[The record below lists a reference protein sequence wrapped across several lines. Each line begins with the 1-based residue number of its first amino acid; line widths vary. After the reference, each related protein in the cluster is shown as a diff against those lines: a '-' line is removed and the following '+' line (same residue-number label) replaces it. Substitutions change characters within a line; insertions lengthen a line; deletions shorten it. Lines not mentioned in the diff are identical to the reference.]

1 MRLPEDLID
10 RIRNSVDIVEV
21 ISDHVTLARKGR
33 DFIGLCPFHD
43 DRNPSLMV
51 STDKQ
56 IYKCFPC
63 GAGGN
68 AISFLMA
75 IEKVSFP
82 EAVRRLALRAGIS
95 LPESREDE
103 FQKETSDVLYQVCE
117 WAAGFY
123 RGLLTKDRRGERARA
138 YLTHR
143 GVPDDVASL
152 FSLGYSLSDW
162 DGLLLA
168 AAKRSLDPPTLEKA
182 GLALPRRS
190 GGGHYDRFR
199 DRLIFPIT
207 SATGRVVAFGGRSLG
222 EGEDPKYINSPETP
236 VYHKGGVLYGL
247 WQAKDAIRNRGETLV
262 VEGYM
267 DLIRLVGAGIENVV
281 ATAGTALT
289 SGHTRLLRRFC
300 DRAVLIFDGDAAGS
314 SASIRGIDILLE
326 AELSARVVTLPEG
339 HDPDSF
345 VRDKGSDAFLR
356 LVEHAEPVLDY
367 KLRSISNREDLGT
380 VDGKVRAATELAQT
394 VSRIQDPIRRG
405 FLVREIAERL
415 GADERIV
422 SEAVGKARDRGSRG
436 RRTATVDRERS
447 SFDPSPHWERT
458 LVGIALSD
466 DAFADRLRSEVSVD
480 VFSNATYRRIA
491 DLIVA
496 TRSEGRS
503 ARAASLISASED
515 AFLSD
520 LISEL
525 SLEGYDETRGDRVI
539 EGYLQSARRASV
551 QRQLNEVAGAIK
563 HAEKEGRSQEVME
576 LLSRHRQLNDE
587 IHRLEPVSLIEA
599 RKGREI
605 EK

>member
-10 RIRNSVDIVEV
+10 RIRNSVDLVEV

-75 IEKVSFP
+75 IEKISFP

-95 LPESREDE
+95 VPESREDE

-117 WAAGFY
+117 WASGFY
-123 RGLLTKDRRGERARA
+123 RGLLTKDHRGERARA

-143 GVPDDVASL
+143 GVPADVASL

-162 DGLLLA
+162 DGLLRA
-168 AAKRSLDPPTLEKA
+168 AARRSFDPPTLEKA
-182 GLALPRRS
+182 GLSLPRRS
-190 GGGHYDRFR
+190 GDGHYDRFR

-207 SATGRVVAFGGRSLG
+207 GATGRVVAFGGRAIGKG
-222 EGEDPKYINSPETP
+222 EEPKYINSPETP

-300 DRAVLIFDGDAAGS
+300 DRAVLIFDGDAAGT

-326 AELSARVVTLPEG
+326 AELSTRVATLPEG

-422 SEAVGKARDRGSRG
+422 SEAVGKARDRGARG
-436 RRTATVDRERS
+436 RRTASEDRERS
-447 SFDPSPHWERT
+447 SFNPSPHWERT

-466 DAFADRLRSEVSVD
+466 DTFADRLRSEVSVD

-491 DLIVA
+491 DMIVA
-496 TRSEGRS
+496 ARSDGRS

-525 SLEGYDETRGDRVI
+525 SLEGYDESRGDRVI
-539 EGYLQSARRASV
+539 EGHLQSARRASV

-587 IHRLEPVSLIEA
+587 LKGLEPVSLIEA